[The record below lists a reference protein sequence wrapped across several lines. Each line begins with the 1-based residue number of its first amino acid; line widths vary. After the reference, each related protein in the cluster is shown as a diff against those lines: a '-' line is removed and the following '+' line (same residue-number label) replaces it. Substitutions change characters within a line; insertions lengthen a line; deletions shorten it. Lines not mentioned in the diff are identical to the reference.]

1 MSMFFLTLFD
11 SYIRI
16 VLNAKLLSI
25 IAKRWFFCVFF
36 TSTGAFL
43 LQCLFFFPHVKGA
56 LCRFGGEIQILE
68 L

>member
-43 LQCLFFFPHVKGA
+43 LQCLFFFSHMLKGH
-56 LCRFGGEIQILE
+56 CVDLE
-68 L
+68 EKFKS